1 MTSGSSSIDLLK
13 NNAQLLAL
21 QKLALGKTSGAAGSN
36 SAQVCVFTNSV
47 AAPTNEP
54 VEDRTSTK
62 QVVPGE
68 AKSPEQPEEKS
79 WFSKACDYV
88 SDWWKDKDKVS
99 TDGKDDGEL
108 SFGEKAKSFGKG
120 FLGGIVKS
128 AVEHPI
134 ATGLTIL
141 GVAALEFFTAGAATP
156 FIAAGFGLLGA
167 GTAVKGALDAS
178 EAKTD
183 GEAKAAYE
191 HIGEGTFG
199 VAASAGGLKIFKGT
213 KGAKTNAKSSAKS
226 TEPTAERTS
235 ANPKAPEPT
244 NTATSVNDAATTSK
258 PIPSTNVQAEKFRQ
272 DIASIDPAHDLEPL
286 PFVPGLSK
294 RLTPQDRK
302 YLKVH
307 SPRGVRANRYA
318 QLLEKA
324 DDESLKLVQQSFYQ
338 KTGAQL
344 HLDPSRIGLRAMAN
358 GLTRLE
364 EWYKLG
370 KMPSDLKHV
379 VIGHGTGY
387 SIDNSWMMKYSN
399 KNTFQF
405 INEVVPQGEKCIAL
419 ICEDA
424 PSSWRAET
432 PGIGHP
438 VYSNL
443 DMPYYPGKIVI
454 SGQNKIVGHIH
465 GKDCSFFGEN
475 NPVTT
480 KDLSKHQVHNGMD
493 DVTIVYY

>member
-1 MTSGSSSIDLLK
+1 MFIDTTK
-13 NNAQLLAL
+13 I
-21 QKLALGKTSGAAGSN
+21 LGVDSLTTKPAGEN
-36 SAQVCVFTNSV
+36 SAAKGDSAQAKISCVFTNSV
-47 AAPTNEP
+47 AAPTNQP
-54 VEDRTSTK
+54 VEDKTSTK

-68 AKSPEQPEEKS
+68 AKSTEQPEEKS

-88 SDWWKDKDKVS
+88 SDWWKGKDKVS

-108 SFGEKAKSFGKG
+108 SFGEKAESFGKG

-156 FIAAGFGLLGA
+156 FIAAGFGAMSAYNIYEG
-167 GTAVKGALDAS
+167 VKEAQN
-178 EAKTD
+178 AKTD
-183 GEAKAAYE
+183 GKAKVAYE

-258 PIPSTNVQAEKFRQ
+258 PIPSTNVQTEKFRQ
-272 DIASIDPAHDLEPL
+272 GIANIDPAHPKEPL
-286 PFVPGLSK
+286 PFVPGLYK
-294 RLTPQDRK
+294 KLTPQDRK

-399 KNTFQF
+399 KNTFHF

-424 PSSWRAET
+424 PPGSWRAET
-432 PGIGHP
+432 PGIGRP

-493 DVTIVYY
+493 GVTIVYY